1 MAWFGALVMLAGAGV
16 SASGTAAS
24 GRKAK
29 KAYLLNAAI
38 QTKNA
43 ERAREAADFDILS
56 LKRQATRTIGAQ
68 RAAFGASGVSGSS
81 GSALDLLADSMAQ
94 ATLDQQRRKYQGE
107 LEAQDYMNQAA
118 MGISTGKATQ
128 LASQYSAAGQV
139 LSGVASAASSL
150 YKPSPTSSTK

>member
-1 MAWFGALVMLAGAGV
+1 MAWFGALVMLAGTGV
-16 SASGTAAS
+16 SASGTAAA

-81 GSALDLLADSMAQ
+81 GSALDLLADSMTQ

-107 LEAQDYMNQAA
+107 LEAEDYMNQAA
-118 MGISTGKATQ
+118 LGIRTGKAVQ
-128 LASQYSAAGQV
+128 VASQYSAAGQV
-139 LSGVASAASSL
+139 LSGVASAANSL
-150 YKPSPTSSTK
+150 YKPSTPSKA